1 MLSRYLYSSRI
12 DEVSIFPR
20 TVLDSRIAWSHPSSG
35 VGVPKASL
43 RRKGPT
49 LKLSPFV
56 LRLLRKPMVKVRAI
70 YRIVP
75 QPCLDCQYSSAS
87 CDAMKNAS
95 DEDEVGT
102 RRTTMRH
109 VRFTWSAWT
118 GQQSVGGIAGAR
130 DCWLVGLVVGV
141 LVLVALHVTGLVRQI
156 DPCAL
161 RFPCLFRPRR
171 SVACGSPCI
180 CWRPSV
186 CPLWRLPYLPGS
198 WRILHK
204 LVYRCWMSGV
214 PRRGRWDS
222 SLPKL
227 VIL

>member
-156 DPCAL
+156 LAPCDSLAFSGLVEAL
-161 RFPCLFRPRR
+161 LVGARVFADVRQSVHCGGCLTCLEVGEFYINWYTGAGWAGFPGAVDETLRYR
-171 SVACGSPCI
+171 S
-180 CWRPSV
+180 W
-186 CPLWRLPYLPGS
+186 
-198 WRILHK
+198 
-204 LVYRCWMSGV
+204 
-214 PRRGRWDS
+214 
-222 SLPKL
+222 
-227 VIL
+227 